1 MKNKSVIIIDSQVFE
16 IEIFFSKHIKDI
28 ETNKTIQYLFS
39 NIIEHINIIC
49 FVYNSLKKYIN
60 GYVRYTY
67 NEITAL
73 FAEDIINNFI
83 FLFTNVHKRIIKTR
97 YIYELLS
104 NEIDVKLIVKR
115 EIKIIIYII
124 ISILI

>member
-1 MKNKSVIIIDSQVFE
+1 MII
-16 IEIFFSKHIKDI
+16 I
-28 ETNKTIQYLFS
+28 ETNKTFQYLFIS
-39 NIIEHINIIC
+39 VIDHINIAC

-73 FAEDIINNFI
+73 FAEDIMNNFI
-83 FLFTNVHKRIIKTR
+83 FLFTNSDKSIIKSR
-97 YIYELLS
+97 HINVLLY
-104 NEIDVKLIVKR
+104 NEKVILKR

-124 ISILI
+124 V